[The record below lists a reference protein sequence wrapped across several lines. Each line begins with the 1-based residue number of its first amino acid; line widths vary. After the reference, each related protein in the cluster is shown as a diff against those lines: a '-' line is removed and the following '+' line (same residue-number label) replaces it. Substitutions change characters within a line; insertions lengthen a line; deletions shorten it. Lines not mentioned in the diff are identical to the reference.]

1 MVDKQVVLETIKKMY
16 DSGIDDSV
24 VQQTLQDIGLNESEI
39 SQYIAEV
46 KGEAPK
52 QEPKPEPKPLEKRM
66 PQPDETQQNQEAM
79 HTTTHAALAAQASQA
94 NDLLDKITSMESA
107 LKGLSKA
114 SASQENLA
122 GINQR
127 LGTAEK
133 QFHDLKAQLDATKS
147 IMEKILET
155 DRKILNKL

>member
-24 VQQTLQDIGLNESEI
+24 VQQTLQDIGLSENEI
-39 SQYIAEV
+39 RQYIAEV
-46 KGEAPK
+46 KGQPLKPEAR
-52 QEPKPEPKPLEKRM
+52 PEPKPLEKRM
-66 PQPDETQQNQEAM
+66 PQKEEAVESQEAM
-79 HTTTHAALAAQASQA
+79 HTTTHAALAAQASQT

-107 LKGLSKA
+107 LKSLSKA
-114 SASQENLA
+114 SAGQENLA

-133 QFHDLKAQLDATKS
+133 QLHDLKAQLDATKG

-155 DRKILNKL
+155 DRKILNRL